1 MKQKTNRS
9 NKRSSGSRENA
20 NINMRSVSNNLEVS
34 RRSKGKNRYSYEE
47 ERRDSSRY
55 YEDDYYQKDGKKM
68 KKSSSPKSKE
78 GDYGSV
84 GVSDAE
90 DVRTCSVKQ
99 SDICLRLY
107 SLFYR

>member
-20 NINMRSVSNNLEVS
+20 NINMRSVSNNREVS

-55 YEDDYYQKDGKKM
+55 YEDDYYLSMYIK
-68 KKSSSPKSKE
+68 
-78 GDYGSV
+78 GDFF
-84 GVSDAE
+84 E
-90 DVRTCSVKQ
+90 VR
-99 SDICLRLY
+99 I
-107 SLFYR
+107 FMH